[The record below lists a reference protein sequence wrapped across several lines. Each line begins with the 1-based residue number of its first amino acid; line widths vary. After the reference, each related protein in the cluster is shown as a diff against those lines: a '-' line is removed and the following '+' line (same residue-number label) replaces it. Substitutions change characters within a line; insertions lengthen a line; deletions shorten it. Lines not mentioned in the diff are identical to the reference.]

1 VVKDSTQGYQG
12 GRAMGNTQFI
22 KPKDLVVIEN
32 QDEFILRKGFIH
44 INEIIIDKKKSSC
57 NFVNKFR
64 SYIKDGKITLDKEE
78 ESHDDFMKLL
88 KFGFLGIK
96 SNDKFLV
103 LLGLEN
109 EVLSEILIGKGIE
122 VKYIDDFINRESQ
135 LIICNDKDVKKI
147 NEIRDKVRQKLEVYA
162 HIYVLD
168 EFANITQ
175 LRSLNRVFN
184 ALDQEVTIGFVDND
198 NIYLA
203 AVKPH
208 YTGCY
213 ECLENHILSKFPGRV
228 ADYESEYMATEVKSN
243 DSLDPNFL
251 ILAGFIF
258 KDMENIEKYGM
269 SSLTGNVIHFYSP
282 NFEYSYN
289 ANLKSSACNVCA
301 GLNHVR
307 FEEQNIRSI
316 NIIKEMAK
324 DA

>member
-1 VVKDSTQGYQG
+1 
-12 GRAMGNTQFI
+12 MGNTQFI

-32 QDEFILRKGFIH
+32 QDEYILRKGFIH
-44 INEIIIDKKKSSC
+44 INEIIIDKKKSSS

-64 SYIKDGKITLDKEE
+64 SYIKDGKITLSKEE

-88 KFGFLGIK
+88 KFGFLGVK
-96 SNDKFLV
+96 SNDRFLT
-103 LLGLEN
+103 LLGIEN
-109 EVLSEILIGKGIE
+109 EVLSEILKAKGIGF
-122 VKYIDDFINRESQ
+122 KYIDDFIKRENQ
-135 LIICNDKDVKKI
+135 LIICNDKDVNKI
-147 NEIRDKVRQKLEVYA
+147 NKIKDKVSQELEGYA
-162 HIYVLD
+162 HIYVMT

-175 LRSLNRVFN
+175 LRALNRVFS

-198 NIYLA
+198 NIYLV

-213 ECLENHILSKFPGRV
+213 ECLENHILSKFPGKV
-228 ADYESEYMATEVKSN
+228 ADYEAEYMSTEIEG
-243 DSLDPNFL
+243 DYSLNSNFL

-258 KDMENIEKYGM
+258 KDIENIEKYGM

-316 NIIKEMAK
+316 NIIKEMVK
-324 DA
+324 DD

>member
-1 VVKDSTQGYQG
+1 
-12 GRAMGNTQFI
+12 MGNTQFI

-32 QDEFILRKGFIH
+32 QDEYILRKGFIH
-44 INEIIIDKKKSSC
+44 INEIIIDKKKSSS

-64 SYIKDGKITLDKEE
+64 SYIKDGKITLSKEE

-88 KFGFLGIK
+88 KFGFLGVK
-96 SNDKFLV
+96 SNDRFLT
-103 LLGLEN
+103 LLGIEN
-109 EVLSEILIGKGIE
+109 EVLSEILKAKGIDF
-122 VKYIDDFINRESQ
+122 KYIDDFIKRENQ
-135 LIICNDKDVKKI
+135 LIICNDKDVNKI
-147 NEIRDKVRQKLEVYA
+147 NKIKDKVSQELEGYA
-162 HIYVLD
+162 HIYVMT

-175 LRSLNRVFN
+175 LRALNRVFS

-198 NIYLA
+198 NIYLV

-213 ECLENHILSKFPGRV
+213 ECLENHILSKFPGKV
-228 ADYESEYMATEVKSN
+228 ADYEAEYMSTEIEG
-243 DSLDPNFL
+243 DYSLNSNFL

-258 KDMENIEKYGM
+258 KDIENIEKYGM

-316 NIIKEMAK
+316 NIIKEMVK
-324 DA
+324 DD